1 MKLFIVPIISILSFS
16 CLYSQQSSLQNSAP
30 LGEKIYLK
38 KCAVCH
44 GKDGLGKGKRI
55 PPLANSDYLRNNR
68 EASIRGILF
77 GQNEEIIV
85 NGKSYNRRMKAV
97 KLSDIDIANVM
108 NYIQNSWSNKNG
120 KPVTEKEVFK
130 IRNGN

>member
-16 CLYSQQSSLQNSAP
+16 SLYSQQSSLQNSAA

-55 PPLANSDYLRNNR
+55 PPLANSDYLGNNQ

-85 NGKSYNRRMKAV
+85 NGISYNRKMKAI
-97 KLSDIDIANVM
+97 KLSDIEIARVM
-108 NYIQNSWSNKNG
+108 NYIQNSWGNKNDNL
-120 KPVTEKEVFK
+120 VTKEMVSK
-130 IRNGN
+130 IRLKN

>member
-108 NYIQNSWSNKNG
+108 NYIQNSWGNKNG

>member
-1 MKLFIVPIISILSFS
+1 MKFFIVPIISILSFS
-16 CLYSQQSSLQNSAP
+16 SLYSQQSSLQNSAA

-38 KCAVCH
+38 KCAICH
-44 GKDGLGKGKRI
+44 GKDGLGKGKRM

-85 NGKSYNRRMKAV
+85 NGKSYNRKMKAV

-108 NYIQNSWSNKNG
+108 NYIQNSWGNKND
-120 KPVTEKEVFK
+120 KLVTEKEVFK
-130 IRNGN
+130 IRNVN

>member
-16 CLYSQQSSLQNSAP
+16 SLYSQQSNLQNSVA

-55 PPLANSDYLRNNR
+55 PPLANSDYLRNNQ

-85 NGKSYNRRMKAV
+85 NGISYNRKMKAI
-97 KLSDIDIANVM
+97 KLSDIEIAHVM
-108 NYIQNSWSNKNG
+108 NYIQNSWGNENSKA
-120 KPVTEKEVFK
+120 VTEKEVFK